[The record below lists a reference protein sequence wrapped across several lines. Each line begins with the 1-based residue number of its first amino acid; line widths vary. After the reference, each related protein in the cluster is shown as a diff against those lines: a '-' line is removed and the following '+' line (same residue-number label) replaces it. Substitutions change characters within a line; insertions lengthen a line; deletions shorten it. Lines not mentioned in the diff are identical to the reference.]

1 MPFLVGGVSC
11 LAHSVKKQYPG
22 LLNISANGLAHCIY
36 LLIGLSYKVS
46 EGRGNQ
52 GHVYQGLN
60 RTGQGSK
67 EVYMG

>member
-52 GHVYQGLN
+52 GHVY
-60 RTGQGSK
+60 
-67 EVYMG
+67 